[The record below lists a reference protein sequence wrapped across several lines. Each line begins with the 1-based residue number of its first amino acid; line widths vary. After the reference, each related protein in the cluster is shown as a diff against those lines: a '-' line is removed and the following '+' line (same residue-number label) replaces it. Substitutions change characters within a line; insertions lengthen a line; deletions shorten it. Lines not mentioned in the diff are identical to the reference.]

1 MLKEPGLVMIS
12 QFGFVL
18 SLLGHLQT
26 DMTLVKS
33 LHFSGPQY
41 IVGPVLTEKGYCKDS
56 VKLNELT
63 IKSLYSKSLH
73 RCHGKQLRVQVVPTV
88 CHHL

>member
-41 IVGPVLTEKGYCKDS
+41 KVGPVLTEKGYCKDS
-56 VKLNELT
+56 VKIMSIKELAQFLE
-63 IKSLYSKSLH
+63 IVNAK
-73 RCHGKQLRVQVVPTV
+73 
-88 CHHL
+88 